1 MKEFT
6 AKGGWWVVAQVVL
19 LGALAAA
26 WLLWGEGWGWV
37 AVGAGAVLAAS
48 GAGLA
53 GGGLWALR
61 RHLTPYPTPL
71 HDAALVEHGPY
82 RLARHPIYGGI
93 VLGGLGLSVAD
104 GNWPGLALAAALG
117 GLFWGKSGFEEGR
130 LLAHF
135 PGYEAYRD
143 RVRRRLIPWVF

>member
-1 MKEFT
+1 MIDFT
-6 AKGGWWVVAQVVL
+6 ARGGWWVVAQVIL
-19 LGALAAA
+19 LGGLAAA
-26 WLLWGEGWGWV
+26 WLLWGEGWGWG
-37 AVGAGAVLAAS
+37 AVGAGAVLASA
-48 GAGLA
+48 GACLA

-71 HDAALVEHGPY
+71 YDAALVEHGPY

-93 VLGGLGLSVAD
+93 VLGAAGVSLAD
-104 GNWPGLALAAALG
+104 GNWPGLALVAALG

-135 PGYEAYRD
+135 PGYAAYRD
-143 RVRRRLIPWVF
+143 RVRRRLIPWVL